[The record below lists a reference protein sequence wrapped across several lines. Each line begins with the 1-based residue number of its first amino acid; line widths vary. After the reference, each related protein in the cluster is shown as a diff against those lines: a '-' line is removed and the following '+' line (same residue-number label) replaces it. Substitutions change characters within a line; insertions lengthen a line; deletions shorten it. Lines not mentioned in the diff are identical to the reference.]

1 MSTKLSEENVIGEA
15 PEVDP
20 SKFTASDVADIADR
34 LERDDYASAFE
45 SLNDWHI
52 LRSLAFKGSDLAEPY
67 RHLLDLEAFD
77 EC

>member
-1 MSTKLSEENVIGEA
+1 MVNNPSKDIVGEA

-20 SKFTASDVADIADR
+20 NKFSASDVAAIADR
-34 LERDDYASAFE
+34 LERDDYANAFE

-52 LRSLAFKGSDLAEPY
+52 LRALAFKGSELAEPY
-67 RHLLDLEAFD
+67 RHLLDVESFD

>member
-1 MSTKLSEENVIGEA
+1 MVNNPSKDLVGEA

-20 SKFTASDVADIADR
+20 NKFSASDVAAIADR
-34 LERDDYASAFE
+34 LERDDYANAFE

-52 LRSLAFKGSDLAEPY
+52 LRALAFKGSELAEPY
-67 RHLLDLEAFD
+67 RHLLDVESFD

>member
-1 MSTKLSEENVIGEA
+1 MATKVSNNVTGEA

-20 SKFTASDVADIADR
+20 SKYSASDFAEIADR
-34 LERDDYASAFE
+34 LERDDYANAFE

>member
-1 MSTKLSEENVIGEA
+1 MGTKTSENAIGEA

-20 SKFTASDVADIADR
+20 SKFSASDVAEIADR
-34 LERDDYASAFE
+34 LERDDYANAFE

-52 LRSLAFKGSDLAEPY
+52 LRSLAFKGSELAEPY

-77 EC
+77 

>member
-1 MSTKLSEENVIGEA
+1 MGTKTSENAIGEA

-20 SKFTASDVADIADR
+20 SKFSASDVAEIADR
-34 LERDDYASAFE
+34 LERDDYANAFE

-52 LRSLAFKGSDLAEPY
+52 LRSLAFKGSELAEPY

>member
-1 MSTKLSEENVIGEA
+1 MVDNPSKDVIGEA

-20 SKFTASDVADIADR
+20 SRFNATDVAEIADR

-45 SLNDWHI
+45 SLRDWHI
-52 LRSLAFKGSDLAEPY
+52 LRSLAFKGSDLVEPY

>member
-1 MSTKLSEENVIGEA
+1 MVNNPSKDVVGEA

-20 SKFTASDVADIADR
+20 SKFNATDVAEIADR

-45 SLNDWHI
+45 SLRDWHI
-52 LRSLAFKGSDLAEPY
+52 LRSLAFKGSDLVEPY

>member
-1 MSTKLSEENVIGEA
+1 MSTKLSKNVTGEA

-20 SKFTASDVADIADR
+20 SKYSASDVAEIADR
-34 LERDDYASAFE
+34 LERDDYVNAFE

-52 LRSLAFKGSDLAEPY
+52 LRTLAFKGSDLAEPY

>member
-1 MSTKLSEENVIGEA
+1 MATKVSNNVTGEA

-20 SKFTASDVADIADR
+20 SKYSASDVAAIADR
-34 LERDDYASAFE
+34 LERDDYANAFE
-45 SLNDWHI
+45 SLSDWHI

>member
-1 MSTKLSEENVIGEA
+1 MVDTPPQDLTGEA

-20 SKFTASDVADIADR
+20 SKFTPTDVAEIADR
-34 LERDDYASAFE
+34 LERDDYTNAFE
-45 SLNDWHI
+45 SLRDWHI

>member
-1 MSTKLSEENVIGEA
+1 MSTKTSENVIDEA

-20 SKFTASDVADIADR
+20 SKFSASDVAEIADR
-34 LERDDYASAFE
+34 LERDDYANAFE

-52 LRSLAFKGSDLAEPY
+52 LRSLAFKGSELAEPY

>member
-1 MSTKLSEENVIGEA
+1 MVDNPSKDVIGEA

-20 SKFTASDVADIADR
+20 SKFNATDVAEIADR

-45 SLNDWHI
+45 SLRDWHL
-52 LRSLAFKGSDLAEPY
+52 LRSLAFKGSDLVEPY

>member
-1 MSTKLSEENVIGEA
+1 MVDNPSKDVVGGA

-20 SKFTASDVADIADR
+20 SKFTAAEVAAIADR
-34 LERDDYASAFE
+34 LERDDYANAFE

-52 LRSLAFKGSDLAEPY
+52 LRSLAFKGSELAEPY

>member
-1 MSTKLSEENVIGEA
+1 MSTKLSENVIGEA

-45 SLNDWHI
+45 SLHDWHI

>member
-1 MSTKLSEENVIGEA
+1 MSTKRSEEIVGEA

-20 SKFTASDVADIADR
+20 SKFTASSVAEIADR
-34 LERDDYASAFE
+34 LERDDYAHAFE

-67 RHLLDLEAFD
+67 RHLLDLESFD